1 MVIRGPSLG
10 FFKVPARGERGHRGK
25 GWGPGVCSNRAR
37 ERRRRRLRARAGGAR
52 RGRAGS
58 RGRAVDA
65 SPMSVPRRR
74 EGWWWWQR
82 GTPVVGAGA
91 GREEPE
97 KVLGGG

>member
-10 FFKVPARGERGHRGK
+10 FFKVPARRECGHRGK
-25 GWGPGVCSNRAR
+25 GWGQGVCSNRAR
-37 ERRRRRLRARAGGAR
+37 ERRRHHLRAGAGGTR

-58 RGRAVDA
+58 RVNAADA
-65 SPMSVPRRR
+65 SLMSVPRLR